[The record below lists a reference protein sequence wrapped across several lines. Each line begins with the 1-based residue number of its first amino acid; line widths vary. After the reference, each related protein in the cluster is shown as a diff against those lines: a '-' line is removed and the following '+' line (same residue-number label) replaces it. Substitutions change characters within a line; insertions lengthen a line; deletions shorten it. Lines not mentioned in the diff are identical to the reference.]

1 MYNSPWTLLG
11 LVVVTIFCTET
22 LVMLLFLFLPKL
34 PPLVETFVDST
45 VLSTLV
51 LPILYFFLYRPL
63 NKQIKERLEIEKELR
78 LSEARLAYKAKEL
91 EKTMD
96 KLQQAPQMLLA
107 AKMSG
112 LGKIVA
118 GVAHE
123 INNPVGFIHSN
134 IEYVTE
140 YTRSLLKVVDIYQQ
154 EYPHPREEIKA
165 IVEDSEVEF
174 LRQDLP
180 LVLSSMKTG
189 TERIRD
195 IVLAL
200 RNFSRMDEAK
210 IKRVNIHEGIDNTL
224 LLLQYSLKLG
234 SETSGIEVIKEY
246 SYLPE
251 VECYPSL
258 LNQVF
263 MNIFNNAIESLEKCY
278 SNQNTPADTNYQ
290 RSIIIRTQA
299 LSNKIL
305 QISIKDNGVGIS
317 EDIKQQIFV
326 PFFTTKSVG
335 LGIGLGLS
343 VSYQIIVNQHRGNI
357 QCISQ
362 AGKGAEF
369 IIEIPFQQ

>member
-1 MYNSPWTLLG
+1 
-11 LVVVTIFCTET
+11 
-22 LVMLLFLFLPKL
+22 
-34 PPLVETFVDST
+34 
-45 VLSTLV
+45 
-51 LPILYFFLYRPL
+51 
-63 NKQIKERLEIEKELR
+63 
-78 LSEARLAYKAKEL
+78 
-91 EKTMD
+91 
-96 KLQQAPQMLLA
+96 
-107 AKMSG
+107 
-112 LGKIVA
+112 
-118 GVAHE
+118 
-123 INNPVGFIHSN
+123 
-134 IEYVTE
+134 
-140 YTRSLLKVVDIYQQ
+140 
-154 EYPHPREEIKA
+154 
-165 IVEDSEVEF
+165 
-174 LRQDLP
+174 
-180 LVLSSMKTG
+180 
-189 TERIRD
+189 
-195 IVLAL
+195 
-200 RNFSRMDEAK
+200 
-210 IKRVNIHEGIDNTL
+210 
-224 LLLQYSLKLG
+224 LG

-305 QISIKDNGVGIS
+305 QISIKDS